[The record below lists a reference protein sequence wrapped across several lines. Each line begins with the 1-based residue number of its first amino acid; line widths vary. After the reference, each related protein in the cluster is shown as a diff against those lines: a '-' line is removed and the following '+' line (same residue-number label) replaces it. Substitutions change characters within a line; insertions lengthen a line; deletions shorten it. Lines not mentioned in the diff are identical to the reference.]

1 MVARSQVPSVESS
14 GRVNQKR
21 RTRAAIVAAARAV
34 LDRGETPTVAQV
46 AEEALMTRTT
56 IYRYFPT
63 LESLLVE
70 LSVSVGLDEDFAE
83 LVSKPLDG
91 RTPQTRLLE
100 IVDQFNRYT
109 AANEK
114 LSRTAQRHYLDTWLA
129 AERAGEGHDR
139 RVREGRR
146 LRWIS
151 AALAP
156 LHGTLPDPELNRLQ
170 AALCL
175 VTGGEA
181 YTVLRDVCQ
190 LEPEEAVAVAHWAAQ
205 ALLSAGLQNKTGG
218 RKVFDAEP
226 RAAKSAEK

>member
-1 MVARSQVPSVESS
+1 VVARSQGSPVESS

-21 RTRAAIVAAARAV
+21 RTRAAIVAAARAI

-46 AEEALMTRTT
+46 AEEAQMTRTT
-56 IYRYFPT
+56 IYRYFPN

-70 LSVSVGLDEDFAE
+70 LSVSVGLDEGFAE
-83 LVSKPLDG
+83 LVTRSLDG
-91 RTPQTRLLE
+91 TTPETRVLE

-139 RVREGRR
+139 QVREGRR
-146 LRWIS
+146 LQWIS
-151 AALAP
+151 ATLAP
-156 LHGTLPDPELNRLQ
+156 LHNRLPDPELRRLQ

-181 YTVLRDVCQ
+181 YTVLRDVCR
-190 LEPEEAVAVAHWAAQ
+190 LEPDEAIAVAHWAAQ
-205 ALLSAGLQNKTGG
+205 VLLTAGLQDKAN
-218 RKVFDAEP
+218 R
-226 RAAKSAEK
+226 